1 MANNSGIN
9 RKYTVQ
15 LDISTKDAEAQIKS
29 LSNNYKKILS
39 DFSGAASKMNV
50 FKDLVDYITQVD
62 TALNRLKNENPIGFK
77 NFFGGL
83 DANLTKSL
91 EEIFDLSNASVNVVN
106 ELNERI
112 DKAASGGNRVAD
124 LRSIATDINS
134 LFVSMGK
141 TEPIDIDGIFRKKG
155 DPKERIDILKTSINS
170 LMDTIASANVQLG
183 QGLNF
188 GSIKPQDTTAL
199 VEAQIQNLKKQKD
212 NLNDT
217 VNEIEATLNRL
228 KDLRGIEGYDDGK
241 KITMEDF
248 EKSQKTY
255 KNISRTFKG
264 YTGDKQSQ
272 TYFKLALAKQQ
283 ALAEYYENAM
293 RLSTDIENSDLYDS
307 QGDQFG
313 DKLDGTIQVLKREL
327 ISGDAYKALGKFL
340 STYKKDAVEIES
352 TIDKLQSKISSIN
365 TNENTTNVVGNNSDV
380 VNNNKKIVASYDE
393 VISKVREYM
402 NLSKKMDADDLT
414 NEGYNKYEAEQNSIS
429 QYLSQISNID
439 EEEIFSLFNKID
451 NGKMSIEDMTSKIV
465 KSFGGEIPIAI
476 GESTQSLAKFYN
488 VVDEVEGKIEQ
499 GKSFQQKPSGNISPN
514 MENVVDTNA
523 ENLSPSIGVSSEI
536 TNTTIQTE
544 SAEIQNKIVSGANM
558 ISDSI
563 KNVKSGIDSLRN
575 TISSIGNDAT
585 SRLDKIS
592 ADIQSFKVDDEA
604 IAQQQE
610 IETMKKN
617 LLEFQRI
624 TNEHNKTKDVSG
636 LDRYTNQELGAIV
649 FSDGKI
655 GYSYG
660 EDGSVPWDRYYAMM
674 ADNLHNKPTVN
685 LHSHPFRNIWTD
697 GKNSSG
703 ENTVLSQSDFYAT
716 KTSQKLGS
724 SIDAMLNGNIMSVF
738 DFANVSQKKIEEL
751 VETIK
756 QVSLEFSKIQKY
768 TDVLSFNEQGKISLK
783 YADDYTSL
791 SKTQDAAKDIYLEA
805 LKRTGLSNNFKTYD
819 LTNNDE
825 LTELARL
832 FVDTN
837 SQQVNDKKYNAT
849 VGLTK
854 LLTSKI
860 GKSEV
865 NTSKVQSIIH
875 QFELGAITAKD
886 AFKQATGEMRD
897 FTTKWVGDNTPFTE
911 SELNN
916 ISSILLDISNNLQ
929 SILNNIQKTDIE
941 QVKSQLDGLHDFDR
955 NGTLKGNVFNK
966 TESLFDPTNNSES
979 YVNQL
984 KKRYEDIFDNAQTLT
999 ADLYFSK
1006 ENTSYN
1012 ELQQVLSE
1020 FSNTVGALRDYVNQ
1034 KEFYEFGE
1042 TPNVKSFNDYQYTQT
1057 GSQEMRRV
1065 SSLYEDIASV
1075 FESYIERNTLE
1086 SNIKD
1091 SSDYTTDLKGFAN
1104 TIVAALERREATTP
1118 ITSTQ
1123 NINGRNLDVA
1133 SAGLNNIKLDIQ
1145 SINVAM
1151 SDLESAIAIVRR
1163 KWEDNTLGYEIQNI
1177 AGEFDKLIISINRAQ
1192 TSLLDFAN
1200 SMDFNKLEKWLRQAA
1215 EVTGVYSDITQ
1226 KIYSASSMSS
1236 GGNVLSG
1243 MDEGQSAKLS
1253 SDLQELTNALISLNL
1268 LIDAHR
1274 NGTTLN
1280 GDDENGDNK
1289 SYALEQTLQQ
1299 TNSILERMATGIKI
1313 ENPDDNNNIIES
1325 ILLDIQNSI
1334 SNLPTQLSNNAKNTE
1349 ISTSINNAITELK
1362 NVANMLSLE
1371 QKKYSGT
1378 TLTPSARVA
1387 NDYGM
1392 IRSIAGQTVS
1402 NIGSDFK
1409 IEKMTE
1415 LENGVVKVR
1424 GAVKGLG
1431 EVWKGFE
1438 IDVDSSNNAVLRA
1451 IDTQSKFATALNKS
1465 EQKISEEG
1473 KQFAKTQET
1482 KVNALIRYRDSI
1494 KDSIYFTDEF
1504 KNRLNELE
1512 LQILSASNNA
1522 DITNYDDA
1530 FRIFKDNFD
1539 INMEKGIAAK
1549 IGSLND
1555 IKQKINS
1562 SMNSLDF
1569 KDTTEGLNE
1578 EQLAIVNNYKELLN
1592 LISQHQ
1598 IEVRKGNQIEI
1609 AAIESSK
1616 RALQDKINVY
1626 KQQNNIENAGGS
1638 SNKKA
1643 YGDTIKL
1650 NATAKYNTIKQT
1662 AQDGLFENSSVVTN
1676 LINQYTA
1683 AYQNLINMQKQF
1695 KVGENPTDAQKAAFI
1710 TARDECNKYAKAL
1723 NKVYTDTYKLN
1734 ELSDGKSFILGGDF
1748 DGSLDAKR
1756 KALNDFIQESY
1767 GATAAIGEFD
1777 RGFNQLSFTIDNG
1790 NGSLTKM
1797 KASINAAGTEIRAV
1811 AIGTQEV
1818 TSTLGRFY
1826 NELKNKFTTI
1836 GSYLVASFSYYE
1848 IINEIRRGVGY
1859 VREID
1864 SALTELKK
1872 VTSETDETY
1881 SNFLKNMS
1889 QVGGEIGSTTQSL
1902 TNSAAD
1908 WARLGYSIEEAGELA
1923 KNTAILMNV
1932 SEFTDINQATDSMI
1946 SALKAFNY
1954 TAEDSL
1960 HLVDIF
1966 NTIGNNFAIS
1976 TSDLALS
1983 LTKSASALTTAGVD
1997 LEQSAALLTGAN
2009 TIMQDPDT
2017 VSQGLKVIALR
2028 IRGVKSEL
2036 EDMGEETDGIL
2047 NTSKLQG
2054 KIKALTGVDLLDE
2067 TNSFRNIY
2075 DILMEIADVWDEL
2088 DSMSQASV
2096 IELMAGKNRANVFTS
2111 IMKQADTIKSAYS
2124 TALDSEGS
2132 AIQENEKHLESVQG
2146 RIELF
2151 TNAIQTMWAN
2161 ALTSDAVKGFVDAG
2175 TAIVKFVDAVGLLPT
2190 LSGALVFI
2198 SELKKGFGEAK
2209 ISTQDFRRE
2218 TLELLKAQQSG
2229 AATNNVVESIN
2240 EEVAAEREKTKAK
2253 TESSAASAA
2262 EATTSEMNATA
2273 NLVEAEASQVVQA
2286 EKVEEV
2292 EVLTAA
2298 ATADRAE
2305 ATTSEMN
2312 ATANA
2317 AQGATSATSKLGA
2330 GLATAAAGAK
2340 VFLGAL
2346 GKASVVMLGIS
2357 LLTMALE
2364 PLGKAIKEHTKSAE
2378 ELAQEAE
2385 QLKST
2390 YDQVASEINNNIST
2404 ISGLE
2409 EEFNKLSKG
2418 VNDLGENVSLSADD
2432 YKRYQEIVQQL
2443 VGMSPE
2449 LVAGYD
2455 AEGNALANKNSLIE
2469 RSIELME
2476 QEQRIKAKEAV
2487 NSKNRKSLVKGVN
2500 SEIDKLKD
2508 EQKSLNVDYFT
2519 LGEVFAQYAGDYSSD
2534 LEAISN
2540 EKSEKNIYKAIL
2552 PPDVDASE
2560 YIGRGSEFFKDY
2572 YDEII
2577 ADLKQSDGKLQE
2589 YLSDEQINS
2598 ILNFANNYESNMAD
2612 LSDRMKAAN
2621 KGWNDILAMELQ
2633 ANDVYGTLDKD
2644 FRGYASNYVLN
2655 LDVNTDNFES
2665 MSDEVEGFVNWLADN
2680 PAIIR
2685 TEIEEGKVATSTTDA
2700 SGNSL
2705 NVGEYLKN
2713 IEDYK
2718 AKIQKDVDSGKYT
2731 ADQQSWILNLLGI
2744 GEGSETEVQKG
2755 VQKIRNVLNQEGEE
2769 VEKWINNLSTQDIS
2783 ILAKVSLDVG
2793 SMSVEQLEAKL
2804 TSLKQQNGYD
2814 LLEVQTYSAMTT
2826 ELEKYNEILKQ
2837 TNEIFV
2843 DGTEVTQEYKDSLS
2857 EIGITEEEL
2866 GNIFSEANPL
2876 VVKNSDALN
2885 KLVKQSKN
2893 STAINVKLAKSQ
2905 AMLKYT
2911 QLQKE
2916 AHKLAQRYDG
2926 LNAADKLYL
2935 QSVYE
2940 EMGALQKS
2948 IAKYSILE
2956 HTLLG
2961 AADAY
2966 EKFAEAQEI
2975 DGANTYTEQTESMVD
2990 ALANAFNSAKLGT
3003 ESAQAAIKGLVPESV
3018 YKDLDTLDDK
3028 MQAIYDYFTKGKIS
3042 DYFTLEFDDNG
3053 GISSVEMTMENVKKF
3068 VEDGISMNNV
3078 FTGSWKDFDLDP
3090 SIKSLDQL
3098 AARMGVTKEMA
3109 FATLQEMEK
3118 YDINWL
3124 GGDFTTLLDRLTPTA
3139 KSLKDWQAEID
3150 TMRANNQTSEAD
3162 RQQEEL
3168 DKVRKTHN
3176 YESDVYSI
3184 SSRQA
3189 ELDQK
3194 LINGEYKDNIEAYY
3208 AELGGLNKEMDLVN
3222 NGITEKVLGSMD
3234 KAKELDGI
3242 TQKLKDAQDKLK
3254 ENPEDKVIQDQIEIL
3269 YEQYA
3274 RAVKE
3279 KDKLGTVSNFEISTA
3294 LQNMGVDVDNIHESL
3309 KKTQNQIQD
3318 TFDSDSFSGVKDY
3331 LKDTY
3336 GLITEINANGEIE
3349 FKMTDGITDTQKTL
3363 LHQMNALKADGTIDF
3378 SIVYQKA
3385 LTPEQQAEVDKL
3397 TNLTDK
3403 QNLIE
3408 FYMTMNGQDPVQS
3421 ALDGIESVL
3430 NSIKELLEQ
3439 HYSVNVDTS
3448 SAQTNTNSL
3457 LSKLKEIRDGVW
3469 DKTVTVTKNIYERI
3483 FGGSDVNGT
3492 ANVSGNAYAGGK
3504 WGAPKTEEALTGE
3517 LGPELRVRGNKW
3529 ELLGENGAEFANIRK
3544 GDIIFNHK
3552 QTKQLLKNGHITGRG
3567 KIKGGAFARG
3577 TAYAGIH
3584 TWTDGYNGV
3593 SNDWSG
3599 SSSGGNN
3606 NSGNNNN
3613 SADEAA
3619 NDFKEVFDW
3628 FEVKL
3633 EEINELLEYWGAQLE
3648 NIVDISGKGAKID
3661 TIIDKNKYKL
3671 DILVQ
3676 GLKLYEDYTN
3686 QLLVEIPA
3694 QYREAAKNGQ
3704 IAIETFAGDAGEKTL
3719 EAINN
3724 YREWAAKVAD
3734 VQQQM
3739 EELTQ
3744 TIADLAKQKFDV
3756 IDEGYG
3762 NKITLMEL
3770 QIDRLK
3776 DSIQLTEDKGNIA
3789 SSQYYSAMANITND
3803 RISKLQEEHKLL
3815 QESLD
3820 ESVEAGDIA
3829 KYSDRW
3835 YEMVEAIYN
3844 VDKEI
3849 MECTTDLEDFQN
3861 SINELNWSNFD
3872 ELINRLEYLSSETD
3886 SLISL
3891 MEQSG
3896 ELINYPKDDDYW
3908 GSDDVAWSKEGITSL
3923 GLYAQKMEVAEYMSN
3938 QYAKAIDTLNK
3949 DYNAGKYSMSEYQ
3962 EKLDELKKAQYDSI
3976 QNYYDA
3982 QDAIVNLNK
3991 TRVDAIKEG
4000 IQKEIDA
4007 YSELISKKKEELS
4020 VEKDMYDFQKSVSE
4034 GQKNVSEIERKISAL
4049 AADNSASA
4057 VAKRKQLESELLIAK
4072 QEQEELYYD
4081 RSIEDQQ
4088 NALDKELENFQEQ
4101 KDAEI
4106 EKWEKYLEDVQKVVA
4121 DSLLTIQTNAID
4133 IYDTLSAKASEYDL
4147 TLSDAIM
4154 TPWKD
4159 GENAVSSYQNV
4170 FNTASSSTYEQ
4181 LGAIKQQWQDIID
4194 LMTKAANTDINNL
4207 NTDNKSH
4214 VAAEKKQQ
4222 PTKQTTTTQQSTT
4235 INTAQP
4241 STAIGSTVTVKST
4254 ATHFATGQHM
4264 ASFVPGGSYTVYQ
4277 DNGDRILIGKN
4288 GVYTG
4293 WVYKKDIQGYAK
4305 GTTGVKNSQLALIDE
4320 LGEELVMHTNGQGK
4334 LTFLSKGT
4342 SVIPSDIS
4350 ENLIKLGSIDPQ
4362 EILNRSRASIGVNPA
4377 ISNNNVNIDISYGD
4391 ILHIDNFN
4399 GNNIEDLSK
4408 MVEAKFKEHT
4418 KKLNNSLKKYVR

>member
-112 DKAASGGNRVAD
+112 DKAVGGGSRVAD

-141 TEPIDIDGIFRKKG
+141 TEPINVDEMFYGKG

-188 GSIKPQDTTAL
+188 GSIKPQDATAL

-212 NLNDT
+212 DLNDT

-365 TNENTTNVVGNNSDV
+365 TNGNITNVVGNSSDV

-393 VISKVREYM
+393 VISKIREYM

-414 NEGYNKYEAEQNSIS
+414 DEGYNKYEAEQNSIS
-429 QYLSQISNID
+429 QYLSQISNVD

-451 NGKMSIEDMTSKIV
+451 NGKISIEDMTSKIV

-476 GESTQSLAKFYN
+476 GESTQSLAEFYN
-488 VVDEVEGKIEQ
+488 VVDKVEGKIEQ
-499 GKSFQQKPSGNISPN
+499 GKSSQQKPSGNISPN
-514 MENVVDTNA
+514 MENVVDTNV
-523 ENLSPSIGVSSEI
+523 ENLSPNTGISSEI
-536 TNTTIQTE
+536 TNTIIQTE
-544 SAEIQNKIVSGANM
+544 SAEIQNKIVSGANT

-575 TISSIGNDAT
+575 TIDSIGNTTT

-604 IAQQQE
+604 IVKQQE
-610 IETMKKN
+610 LETMKKN

-636 LDRYTNQELGAIV
+636 LDRYTDQELGAIV

-685 LHSHPFRNIWTD
+685 LHSHPFRNIWT
-697 GKNSSG
+697 GGQNNPG

-716 KTSQKLGS
+716 KTSQKVGS

-738 DFANVSQKKIEEL
+738 DFANVSRKKIEEL
-751 VETIK
+751 TETIK

-783 YADDYTSL
+783 YTDDYASL

-837 SQQVNDKKYNAT
+837 SQQANDKEYNAT

-854 LLTSKI
+854 LLTAKI
-860 GKSEV
+860 GETEV
-865 NTSKVQSIIH
+865 NTPKIQSIIH

-897 FTTKWVGDNTPFTE
+897 FTTKWVGDNAPSTK

-929 SILNNIQKTDIE
+929 SILNNIQKTDVE
-941 QVKSQLDGLHDFDR
+941 QVKSQLDSLHDFDR

-984 KKRYEDIFDNAQTLT
+984 KKRYEDIFDNAQTLAT
-999 ADLYFSK
+999 DLYFNK
-1006 ENTSYN
+1006 ENASYN
-1012 ELQQVLSE
+1012 ELQQALSE
-1020 FSNTVGALRDYVNQ
+1020 FSNAVGAFRDYVNQ
-1034 KEFYEFGE
+1034 KEFYTFGE
-1042 TPNVKSFNDYQYTQT
+1042 APNVKSFNDYQYTQT
-1057 GSQEMRRV
+1057 GYQEV
-1065 SSLYEDIASV
+1065 HKFSDLYSDIASV
-1075 FESYIERNTLE
+1075 FESYVKRNTPE
-1086 SNIKD
+1086 DNIKD
-1091 SSDYTTDLKGFAN
+1091 SSYYTADLKDFAN
-1104 TIVAALERREATTP
+1104 TIAAAIERREATTP
-1118 ITSTQ
+1118 TTSTQ
-1123 NINGRNLDVA
+1123 DVYGRGLDIAGVNL
-1133 SAGLNNIKLDIQ
+1133 SNLKIDIQ
-1145 SINVAM
+1145 SINTAM
-1151 SDLESAIAIVRR
+1151 SDLESAIAIVSRR
-1163 KWEDNTLGYEIQNI
+1163 WEDNDLAYGIRNV
-1177 AGEFDKLIISINRAQ
+1177 AGEFDKLVDYINKAQ
-1192 TSLLDFAN
+1192 ESLLDFAS
-1200 SMDFNKLEKWLRQAA
+1200 SMDFDKLEKWLNKAA
-1215 EVTGVYSDITQ
+1215 QLTTFYSDSIHTAN
-1226 KIYSASSMSS
+1226 SLFPNGNALSSI
-1236 GGNVLSG
+1236 
-1243 MDEGQSAKLS
+1243 DEGQSVKLS
-1253 SDLQELTNALISLNL
+1253 SDLQELTNALISLSS
-1268 LIDAHR
+1268 LIDTHR
-1274 NGTTLN
+1274 NGIPL
-1280 GDDENGDNK
+1280 DDGGNDGSK

-1299 TNSILERMATGIKI
+1299 TNSILERMAAGIKI
-1313 ENPDDNNNIIES
+1313 ENPDDNNNRIES

-1334 SNLPTQLSNNAKNTE
+1334 SNLPTQLSNNAKITE

-1371 QKKYSGT
+1371 QKKHSGT

-1512 LQILSASNNA
+1512 SQVLSASNNT

-1530 FRIFKDNFD
+1530 FRVFKDDFD

-1578 EQLAIVNNYKELLN
+1578 EQLSIVNNYKELLN

-1616 RALQDKINVY
+1616 KALQDKINVY

-1662 AQDGLFENSSVVTN
+1662 AQDSLFENSSVVAN

-1777 RGFNQLSFTIDNG
+1777 RGFNQLSFTINNG
-1790 NGSLTKM
+1790 NGSLTRM

-1848 IINEIRRGVGY
+1848 IINEIKRGVGY

-2151 TNAIQTMWAN
+2151 TNAVQTMWAN
-2161 ALTSDAVKGFVDAG
+2161 ALSSDAVKGFVDAG

-2209 ISTQDFRRE
+2209 ISTQDFRKE

-2229 AATNNVVESIN
+2229 AATSGVVESIN

-2253 TESSAASAA
+2253 MESSAASAA

-2273 NLVEAEASQVVQA
+2273 NLVEAEASQIVQT
-2286 EKVEEV
+2286 EKAEEV

-2298 ATADRAE
+2298 ATADRTE
-2305 ATTSEMN
+2305 ASTSQMN

-2317 AQGATSATSKLGA
+2317 AQGAASATSKLGA
-2330 GLATAAAGAK
+2330 GLTTVAAGAK
-2340 VFLGAL
+2340 VLLGAL

-2364 PLGKAIKEHTKSAE
+2364 PLGKLIKEHTKSAE

-2385 QLKST
+2385 QLKNA
-2390 YDQVASEINNNIST
+2390 YDQVADGIKNNIST
-2404 ISGLE
+2404 IGGLE
-2409 EEFNKLSKG
+2409 EEFNRLSKG

-2443 VGMSPE
+2443 VGISPE

-2476 QEQRIKAKEAV
+2476 REQQIEA
-2487 NSKNRKSLVKGVN
+2487 RKLTTGDN
-2500 SEIDKLKD
+2500 
-2508 EQKSLNVDYFT
+2508 
-2519 LGEVFAQYAGDYSSD
+2519 GE
-2534 LEAISN
+2534 
-2540 EKSEKNIYKAIL
+2540 
-2552 PPDVDASE
+2552 
-2560 YIGRGSEFFKDY
+2560 
-2572 YDEII
+2572 
-2577 ADLKQSDGKLQE
+2577 KLQE
-2589 YLSDEQINS
+2589 NITKRYKKIEKEKQKETTNFDLNLESSLGTNIDDYVLLGDGRKKSDIYKEFMSQEDANANRLKSGAWFVDNYYDAIVEDLRSADSKLEKYLGTEYVDLLRKNVLQYEENMRI
-2598 ILNFANNYESNMAD
+2598 FANELESI
-2612 LSDRMKAAN
+2612 N
-2621 KGWNDILAMELQ
+2621 KEYNEFLGQKLVGMDE
-2633 ANDVYGTLDKD
+2633 YYTLDKNA
-2644 FRGYASNYVLN
+2644 RGYASSYVMD
-2655 LDVNTDNFES
+2655 LDINSENFEAKTK
-2665 MSDEVEGFVNWLADN
+2665 EVENFVEFINANSGAVSEIFDVGAKAVSKTDSNGNALAF
-2680 PAIIR
+2680 
-2685 TEIEEGKVATSTTDA
+2685 EEYKKQIDEFKAELQSDATFDDT
-2700 SGNSL
+2700 
-2705 NVGEYLKN
+2705 
-2713 IEDYK
+2713 
-2718 AKIQKDVDSGKYT
+2718 QK
-2731 ADQQSWILNLLGI
+2731 SWILNTLGLGEDGVVEKEFNGQINHIKGLLKESDADVDSFI
-2744 GEGSETEVQKG
+2744 NKLSTTDLKLALSITAEEGSDTMSFDEFETKLAALRKEKG
-2755 VQKIRNVLNQEGEE
+2755 VGIKA
-2769 VEKWINNLSTQDIS
+2769 T
-2783 ILAKVSLDVG
+2783 A
-2793 SMSVEQLEAKL
+2793 
-2804 TSLKQQNGYD
+2804 
-2814 LLEVQTYSAMTT
+2814 TYSTIS
-2826 ELEKYNEILKQ
+2826 ESVEKYNAAIEQ

-2893 STAINVKLAKSQ
+2893 STATNVKLAKSQ

-3098 AARMGVTKEMA
+3098 ADRMGVTKEMA

-3118 YDINWL
+3118 YDINWI
-3124 GGDFTTLLDRLTPTA
+3124 GGDFTTLLDKLTPTA

-3162 RQQEEL
+3162 KQQEEL
-3168 DKVRKTHN
+3168 NKVRKTHN

-3194 LINGEYKDNIEAYY
+3194 LINGDYKDNIEAYY
-3208 AELGGLNKEMDLVN
+3208 AELGELNKEMDLVN

-3234 KAKELDGI
+3234 KAKELDSI

-3254 ENPEDKVIQDQIEIL
+3254 ENPEDKAVQDQIEIL

-3274 RAVKE
+3274 QAVKE

-3309 KKTQNQIQD
+3309 KKTQSQIQD

-3331 LKDTY
+3331 LEDTY

-3483 FGGSDVNGT
+3483 FGGNDVNGT
-3492 ANVSGNAYAGGK
+3492 ANASGNAYAGGK

-3529 ELLGENGAEFANIRK
+3529 ELLGENGAEFNKVKR
-3544 GDIIFNHK
+3544 GDIIFNHE
-3552 QTKQLLKNGHITGRG
+3552 QTKQLLKHGHITGRG
-3567 KIKGGAFARG
+3567 KMKGGAFAGG

-3584 TWTDGYNGV
+3584 TWTGGYNGV

-3599 SSSGGNN
+3599 NSSGGNN

-3613 SADEAA
+3613 SVDEAA

-3648 NIVDISGKGAKID
+3648 NIVGITGKGAKLD
-3661 TIIDKNKYKL
+3661 QIIDENKYKL
-3671 DILVQ
+3671 DILAQ
-3676 GLKLYEDYTN
+3676 GFKLYEDYTN
-3686 QLLVEIPA
+3686 KLLQDIPA

-3724 YREWAAKVAD
+3724 YREWAKKVAD

-3756 IDEGYG
+3756 IDEGYD
-3762 NKITLMEL
+3762 NKISLMEA

-3776 DSIQLTEDKGNIA
+3776 DSISLTEDRGNIA
-3789 SSQYYSAMANITND
+3789 SSEYYNAMTNITND
-3803 RISKLQEEHKLL
+3803 RINKLQEEHKLL

-3820 ESVEAGDIA
+3820 KSVEAGDIA

-3844 VDKEI
+3844 VDKEL
-3849 MECTTDLEDFQN
+3849 MECTSSLEEFQN
-3861 SINELNWSNFD
+3861 SINELNWDNFD
-3872 ELINRLEYLSSETD
+3872 ELINRLDYLYSETD
-3886 SLISL
+3886 NLIGL

-3896 ELINYPKDDDYW
+3896 EFINYPKDNEYW
-3908 GSDDVAWSKEGITSL
+3908 SSDDVAWSKEGITSL
-3923 GLYAQKMEVAEYMSN
+3923 GLYAQKMEIAEYMSE
-3938 QYAKAIDTLNK
+3938 QYAKAIDNLNK

-3962 EKLDELKKAQYDSI
+3962 EKLNELKKSQYDSI
-3976 QNYYDA
+3976 KNYYDA
-3982 QDAIVNLNK
+3982 QDAIVELNK
-3991 TRVDAIKEG
+3991 TRVDAIKTG
-4000 IQKEIDA
+4000 IEKEIDA
-4007 YSELISKKKEELS
+4007 YSKLIEKKKEELS
-4020 VEKDMYDFQKSVSE
+4020 VEKDMHDFQKDIAE
-4034 GQKNVSEIERKISAL
+4034 QQKGISDIERKISAL
-4049 AADNSASA
+4049 SMDNSASA
-4057 VAKRKQLESELLIAK
+4057 VAQRKKLEAELAEARSALD
-4072 QEQEELYYD
+4072 ESYYD

-4088 NALDKELENFQEQ
+4088 TALDNELDNFKEQ

-4121 DSLLTIQTNAID
+4121 DSLLTVQTNAID
-4133 IYDTLSAKASEYDL
+4133 VYDTLSGKASEYDL
-4147 TLSDAIM
+4147 TLSDAI
-4154 TPWKD
+4154 TLPWQS
-4159 GENAVSSYQNV
+4159 GSNAVSSYQDT
-4170 FNTASSSTYEQ
+4170 FNTAASSTYEQ
-4181 LGAIKQQWQDIID
+4181 LGTIKQQWQDIID
-4194 LMTKAANTDINNL
+4194 LMTKTANIDISNL
-4207 NTDNKSH
+4207 NADNQSH
-4214 VAAEKKQQ
+4214 VAAQKKE
-4222 PTKQTTTTQQSTT
+4222 PVKQTTTPSNPPTT
-4235 INTAQP
+4235 TSKPNV
-4241 STAIGSTVTVKST
+4241 SVGSAVTVKAS
-4254 ATHFATGQHM
+4254 ATHFATGQRM
-4264 ASFVPGGSYTVYQ
+4264 ANFVPGGNYTVYQ
-4277 DNGDRILIGKN
+4277 DNGDRVLIGRD

-4293 WVYKKDIQGYAK
+4293 WVYKQDIQGYAK
-4305 GTTGVKNSQLALIDE
+4305 GTNGIKKDQLAWIDE
-4320 LGEELVMHTNGQGK
+4320 NGLEELVMHAGPNGRLQY
-4334 LTFLSKGT
+4334 LTKGT

-4350 ENLIKLGSIDPQ
+4350 ENLMKIGSINPQ
-4362 EILNRSRASIGVNPA
+4362 EILDRNRASVKVNPA
-4377 ISNNNVNIDISYGD
+4377 VANNNVNINITYGD
-4391 ILHIDNFN
+4391 ILHVDNLNGGDTAEIAKIVDARFN
-4399 GNNIEDLSK
+4399 K
-4408 MVEAKFKEHT
+4408 HT
-4418 KKLNNSLKKYVR
+4418 KQLNDSLRKYVR